1 MPADRFSL
9 RKEVVSIGSG
19 TQYLSTASQ
28 QPATKAF
35 AITESDDNDVEEV
48 TRAVYVGGAGDIAV
62 VMAEGGA
69 PVVFGAVPAGTL
81 LPIRISRLMS
91 TDTTATNVVGLV

>member
-1 MPADRFSL
+1 
-9 RKEVVSIGSG
+9 
-19 TQYLSTASQ
+19 
-28 QPATKAF
+28 
-35 AITESDDNDVEEV
+35 
-48 TRAVYVGGAGDIAV
+48 VYVGGAGDIAV